1 MGIVHS
7 ADVRHD
13 LRLVRAYITFR
24 NAKVW
29 PTRKLQRSLIA
40 AILVAVGFMVTPGL
54 LRDALWVA
62 AALVVVWV
70 LVGDRVVALLRL
82 LRDPYR
88 RTGRAERYEFGD
100 RTFRR
105 AAEPADDAPARPY
118 AHVTAIYA
126 DDAYWYLCLR
136 TGEICIVDQT
146 AVDGGSTAPAAFERF
161 LAQKADTEVTRLDLS
176 LSSRAHQAQESR
188 RSYLH
193 SRRGS
198 SIFSRKG
205 PHEDA

>member
-1 MGIVHS
+1 MGIVHT

-13 LRLVRAYITFR
+13 RGLVRASITFR

-29 PTRKLQRSLIA
+29 PTRKLQRVLIA
-40 AILVAVGFMVTPGL
+40 AILVAVGFMVAPGL
-54 LRDALWVA
+54 LRDALWVVA
-62 AALVVVWV
+62 GVVVVWV
-70 LVGDRVVALLRL
+70 LVGDRLVALARL

-88 RTGRAERYEFGD
+88 RAGLTERYEFGD
-100 RTFRR
+100 RGFRR
-105 AAEPADDAPARPY
+105 TADLGSEAAVHPY

-136 TGEICIVDQT
+136 TGEVGILDPAGI
-146 AVDGGSTAPAAFERF
+146 DGGATSPAAFERF
-161 LAQKADTEVTRLDLS
+161 LSSRTSTEVSRLDLS
-176 LSSRAHQAQESR
+176 LPSRARRAQESR
-188 RSYLH
+188 RSYLD

-205 PHEDA
+205 PHGDE